1 MKISPALDKWGIL
14 WYNGGCKEKI
24 MKNRIKF
31 MLDNESFERL
41 RTAANMR
48 SRSISEMVRVI
59 ILRSTHELTD
69 FSIADCH
76 YHVVKPRYMP
86 VESVVDRTI
95 IADEARK
102 RSRSTS
108 SLIYAIISVA
118 TSGFTDYSVVNGS
131 IDVGMYST
139 NSTVIVQ
146 EGRNDE

>member
-1 MKISPALDKWGIL
+1 
-14 WYNGGCKEKI
+14 

-31 MLDNESFERL
+31 MLDNESYERL
-41 RTAANMR
+41 RVAANMR
-48 SRSISEMVRVI
+48 SRPISEMVRVI
-59 ILRSTHELTD
+59 ILRSTNELTD

-76 YHVVKPRYMP
+76 YNVVRPRYVP
-86 VESVVDRTI
+86 VESTGDIAI

-131 IDVGMYST
+131 IDVGMYPT
-139 NSTVIVQ
+139 NSTVIGK
-146 EGRNDE
+146 EEKNDE